1 MGFNPAKLLRRCVVA
16 LLGSFFY
23 LFNLFMTNWIK
34 IYRSLLSDPL
44 WQLSTPE
51 QKSILITVLL
61 MANYTPTQWEWKG
74 EKFECQPGQFIT
86 SLERIAAAC
95 GKGIKTQNV
104 RTALARFE
112 KLKFLTNESTK
123 TGRLITICKWESY
136 QVVFEEPNKEPN
148 KDLTK
153 TSQRPNKDL
162 TTNKNNKEEKNINKD
177 KEKNKFTVPTVQ
189 EIEEYKIEISAIVNA
204 QAFYDYYEANGW
216 IVGKVKMKNWKAA
229 FRQWNSR
236 EKEKE
241 KSCAKKEK
249 ENGYGQKLPYRV
261 TGTSFPQPDGPSDGR
276 TKGPMV
282 RRLTITPEIRA
293 AFKDSD

>member
-1 MGFNPAKLLRRCVVA
+1 MGFNPVKLLRRCVVA
-16 LLGSFFY
+16 LLGSF
-23 LFNLFMTNWIK
+23 LFNISMTNWIK
-34 IYRSLLSDPL
+34 IYRNLLSDPL

-61 MANYTPTQWEWKG
+61 MANYTATQWEWKG

-86 SLERIAAAC
+86 SLERIAIAC

-104 RTALARFE
+104 RTALVRFE
-112 KLKFLTNESTK
+112 KLGFLTNESTK
-123 TGRLITICKWESY
+123 TGRLITICKWDDY
-136 QVVFEEPNKEPN
+136 QSISGEDNKAPN

-162 TTNKNNKEEKNINKD
+162 TTNKNNKEDKNINKD
-177 KEKNKFTVPTVQ
+177 KENNKFIVPTAQ

-204 QAFYDYYEANGW
+204 QAFYDHYEANGW
-216 IVGKVKMKNWKAA
+216 MVGKVKMKNWKAA

-249 ENGYGQKLPYRV
+249 EERYGTKLPYRV
-261 TGTSFPQPDGPSDGR
+261 TGTSFPKPEGPSDGG
-276 TKGPMV
+276 TKGV
-282 RRLTITPEIRA
+282 VARRLTLTPEVHSIY
-293 AFKDSD
+293 KD